1 MMSRG
6 GSAKPGLLYLVGV
19 DSAVVDFLQ
28 RDLQPGVAVEAAADL
43 EALYY
48 SMLEG
53 RRHPDTVLL
62 GLEVDEPVRVA
73 QRIHAYDNRV
83 PILILDASAHCAQLR
98 RTLMYSPLL
107 GNEAT
112 PWSTDEVDE
121 LPSAIR
127 DSIRRRQQRA
137 HYLNT
142 ISTAQIRLEKLPLL
156 QPEATHY
163 LDQLLDHAPIGVLTI
178 DPGGAILT
186 LNRQA
191 STTLA
196 AGERAAL
203 GRPLRD
209 HFPARERTR
218 LDEWMQRSLENL
230 ERVGPEII
238 EIDAAERATRFLEVT
253 LTPLSYRTGQRGA
266 MLILQDVTDRVAA
279 EAERQRAEE
288 DLRFHATVLRSF
300 HEISSDLELGLD
312 EKLHRLLRLGCEQFG
327 LPIAILSRIDGGFFR
342 IQDAISDNPAYAA
355 GVVKDLDQTYCSAT
369 VFTTEPVAFEQAS
382 ACAWRDHPSYR
393 DHGLE
398 AYIGARVQVDGSL
411 YGTLC
416 FASQVPRRAPFNS
429 TDLET
434 LKLMSQWVG
443 SALQRER
450 AEAHMRKLS
459 SALEQTA
466 DTVIITDRERRIE
479 YVNPAFERLTG
490 YGKEDVIGQKTYFLR
505 SGLHDD
511 AFYRD
516 LWDVIGNG
524 NAYRGVMVNRKKD
537 GSIFHEQKTITP
549 LKDAQ
554 GRITHFISTGQ
565 DITDQVRAEEI
576 ERQHKAELAHVARL
590 SILGEMTSGLAH
602 ELNQPL
608 CAITTYAQTCLR
620 IIDTGS
626 CKPDQVR
633 YGLEQVVRQAE
644 LGGAIFRRLRNFAR
658 KGERRQQRI
667 DLREV
672 IQETAN
678 FVRAEVRQQ
687 QIRLRL
693 DVAPDLPGVMADP
706 IQIEQVLLNLIRN
719 GMDALSGL
727 DGSRREIAIRATHD
741 GNGGVRICI
750 RDGGQG
756 CPDDVAD
763 RLFEPFFTT
772 KPAGMGIGLGIS
784 QSIIDA
790 HRGRLWLDDNS
801 MNGAT
806 FCFTLPG
813 AGGEP
818 PHEENT
824 DE

>member
-1 MMSRG
+1 MLGG
-6 GSAKPGLLYLVGV
+6 GSAKPGLLHLVGV
-19 DSAVVDFLQ
+19 DSAVDASLR
-28 RDLQPGVAVEAAADL
+28 RDLQPGIAIESVADL

-53 RRHPDTVLL
+53 RQHPDTVLL
-62 GLEVDEPVRVA
+62 GMDVDEPVRVA

-83 PILILDASAHCAQLR
+83 PILILGAPTHCAQLR
-98 RTLMYSPLL
+98 RTLMFSPLL
-107 GNEAT
+107 GSEVT
-112 PWSTDEVDE
+112 PWSADDIDE
-121 LPSAIR
+121 LPSAVR
-127 DSIRRRQQRA
+127 DSIHRRQKRL

-142 ISTAQIRLEKLPLL
+142 ISRAQIQLEKLPLL
-156 QPEATHY
+156 QPEAMHY

-178 DPGGAILT
+178 DLGGAILT

-196 AGERAAL
+196 VGERAAL
-203 GRPLRD
+203 GRPLLD
-209 HFPARERTR
+209 HFPQRERAR
-218 LDEWMQRSLENL
+218 LDEWMQRSLENM

-238 EIDAAERATRFLEVT
+238 EIDAKDRGTRFLEVT

-300 HEISSDLELGLD
+300 HEISSDIELGLD

-342 IQDAISDNPAYAA
+342 IQDAISESPAFAA

-369 VFTTEPVAFEQAS
+369 VFTNEPVAFEQAG

-398 AYIGARVQVDGSL
+398 AYIGVRVLVDGSL

-416 FASQVPRRAPFNS
+416 FASQAPRRAPFSS

-443 SALQRER
+443 NELQRER

-490 YGKEDVIGQKTYFLR
+490 YAKEDVFGQKTYFLR

-524 NAYRGVMVNRKKD
+524 NVYRGVMVNRKKD

-554 GRITHFISTGQ
+554 GRITHFISTGH
-565 DITDQVRAEEI
+565 DITDLVRAEELD
-576 ERQHKAELAHVARL
+576 RQHKAELAHVARL

-620 IIDTGS
+620 IIDTGR

-672 IQETAN
+672 IQETAS

-687 QIRLRL
+687 QIRVRL
-693 DVAPDLPGVMADP
+693 DVAPDLPEVMADP

-719 GMDALSGL
+719 SMDALSGL
-727 DGSRREIAIRATHD
+727 DETRREIAIRAAHG
-741 GNGGVRICI
+741 GNGDVRVCI
-750 RDGGQG
+750 RDSGQG
-756 CPDDVAD
+756 CPGDVAD

-772 KPAGMGIGLGIS
+772 KPTGMGIGLGIS

-790 HRGRLWLDDNS
+790 HGGRLWLDDNS
-801 MNGAT
+801 MSGAT

-813 AGGEP
+813 AGGEQGC
-818 PHEENT
+818 EENT

>member
-1 MMSRG
+1 MMSGG

-62 GLEVDEPVRVA
+62 GLAVDEPVRVA

-83 PILILDASAHCAQLR
+83 PIMILDASAHCAQLR
-98 RTLMYSPLL
+98 RTLMFSPLL

-127 DSIRRRQQRA
+127 DSIRRRQLRA

-142 ISTAQIRLEKLPLL
+142 ISKAQIRLEKLPLL

-191 STTLA
+191 SATLA

-203 GRPLRD
+203 GRPLRE

-218 LDEWMQRSLENL
+218 LDQWLQRSLENL

-279 EAERQRAEE
+279 EMERQRAEE

-416 FASQVPRRAPFNS
+416 FASQAPRRAPFSS

-576 ERQHKAELAHVARL
+576 ERQHKAELAYVARL

-824 DE
+824 DA